1 MPGALD
7 FATEDYMHAEKKS
20 ESVLDYGDRGQV
32 VVVHDAGALADIAAT
47 LIAKT
52 AVKALDES
60 RQAYIALSGGSTPKA
75 MGALL
80 ANPPFLTEVN
90 WDALAFFWGDE
101 RWVPLSS
108 PDSNAGEAKR
118 TFLDAVP
125 VLPEN
130 VIPFDTEDA
139 TPAESAAQLE
149 AIIRDLVPGK
159 PIPEFDLI
167 LLGMGDDGHTA
178 SLFPGTDAV
187 QEHHKLVLAHDVE
200 KLKST
205 RLTFSPA
212 LINAAKHVVFLVSGA
227 SKAEILAEVLDG
239 GIDVD
244 RLPSQVIRPTKG
256 TLTWMV
262 DRAAAA
268 ELERYDENA

>member
-1 MPGALD
+1 MEN
-7 FATEDYMHAEKKS
+7 TMHAEKKS
-20 ESVLDYGDRGQV
+20 EVVLDYGDRGQV
-32 VVVHDAGALADIAAT
+32 VVVRDANALADVAAT

-52 AVKALDES
+52 SVKAVDES
-60 RQAYIALSGGSTPKA
+60 RQVYIALSGGSTPKA

-80 ANPPFLTEVN
+80 AQPPFVSEVHWDRLT
-90 WDALAFFWGDE
+90 FFWGDE
-101 RWVPLSS
+101 RWVPISS
-108 PDSNAGEAKR
+108 PDSNAGEANR

-130 VIPFDTEDA
+130 VVPFDTEDV
-139 TPAESAAQLE
+139 TPAESATKLE

-159 PIPEFDLI
+159 PVPEFDLI

-178 SLFPGTDAV
+178 SLFPGTDAI
-187 QEHHKLVLAHDVE
+187 QEHHKLVIAHEVE

-205 RLTFSPA
+205 RLTFTPA

-227 SKAEILAEVLDG
+227 AKAEVLAEVLDG

-244 RLPSQVIRPTKG
+244 RLPSQVIRPANG

-262 DRAAAA
+262 DRDAAA